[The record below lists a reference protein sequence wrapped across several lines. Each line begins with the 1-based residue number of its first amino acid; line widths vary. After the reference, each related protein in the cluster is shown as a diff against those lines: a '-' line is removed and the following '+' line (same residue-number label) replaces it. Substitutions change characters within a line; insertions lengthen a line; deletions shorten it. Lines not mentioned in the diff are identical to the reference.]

1 MQVSSFEKTIL
12 GESPELKAVLR
23 SAQIIAATD
32 VTVMLQGESGT
43 GKELLA
49 RAIHNE
55 SKRNEAPFIAINC
68 AALPESLAESELFG
82 HSKGA
87 FTGADAHNMG
97 RIHAANGGTLF
108 LDEVAELSLNIQ
120 SKLLRFLESG
130 ECQRLG
136 EASTHCVNTRII
148 SATHIDLLKRVEE
161 GTFRDDLY
169 YRLNVVPLEIP
180 PLRERSGDIRLL
192 LGNLSLQLAN
202 QYQLPIPTYTKETL
216 ERLDSYNWPGN
227 VRELRNLCERLLIL
241 SGGQQIALSNL
252 PIEMR
257 DFQASHRPL
266 KNLFDIPDEG
276 INLEEVEQT
285 LISNALK
292 KSGGNQSKAA
302 RLLGLTR
309 DTLLY
314 RIKKYA
320 LG

>member
-1 MQVSSFEKTIL
+1 MNSFEKNIL
-12 GESPELKAVLR
+12 GEAPEFKAMLR

-49 RAIHNE
+49 KAIHNE
-55 SKRNEAPFIAINC
+55 SGRSDAPFIAINC

-82 HSKGA
+82 HNKGA
-87 FTGADAHNMG
+87 FTGADSHNTG
-97 RIHAANGGTLF
+97 RIHAADGGTLF
-108 LDEVAELSLNIQ
+108 LDEVAELSLNVQ

-136 EASTHCVNTRII
+136 ETSTHHVNTRII

-161 GTFRDDLY
+161 GSFRDDLY

-180 PLRERSGDIRLL
+180 PLRERSGDIRML
-192 LGNLSLQLAN
+192 LGNLSVHLAN
-202 QYQLPIPTYTKETL
+202 QYRLSIPTYSKEAL
-216 ERLDSYNWPGN
+216 QKLDSYNWPGN
-227 VRELRNLCERLLIL
+227 VRELRNLCERMLIL
-241 SGGQQIALSNL
+241 SDGKQIGVNNL
-252 PIEMR
+252 PVEIRE
-257 DFQASHRPL
+257 FQKNRASL
-266 KNLFDIPDEG
+266 KNIFDIPDEG
-276 INLEEVEQT
+276 IQLVEVEQK
-285 LISNALK
+285 LINNALK
-292 KSGGNQSKAA
+292 KAGGNQSKAA

-320 LG
+320 LN

>member
-1 MQVSSFEKTIL
+1 MNSFEKTIL
-12 GESPELKAVLR
+12 GEAPEIKAMQR

-55 SKRNEAPFIAINC
+55 SRRSDAPFIAINC

-82 HSKGA
+82 HGKGA
-87 FTGADAHNMG
+87 FTGADSHNMG
-97 RIHAANGGTLF
+97 RIHAADGGTLF
-108 LDEVAELSLNIQ
+108 LDEVAELPLNVQ

-136 EASTHCVNTRII
+136 ESSTHCVNTRII
-148 SATHIDLLKRVEE
+148 SATHIDLLKNVKE

-180 PLRERSGDIRLL
+180 PLRERSGDIRML
-192 LGNLSLQLAN
+192 LGALTLQLAN
-202 QYQLPIPTYTKETL
+202 QYQLPIPTYSKEAL
-216 ERLDSYNWPGN
+216 GKIDKYSWPGN
-227 VRELRNLCERLLIL
+227 VRELRNLSERMLIL
-241 SGGQQIALSNL
+241 SGGKKIDVQNL
-252 PIEMR
+252 PAEIRESQQTR
-257 DFQASHRPL
+257 QR
-266 KNLFDIPDEG
+266 KNIFEIPDEG
-276 INLEEVEQT
+276 IRLDEVEQE
-285 LISNALK
+285 LINSALNK
-292 KSGGNQSKAA
+292 TGGNQSKAA

-320 LG
+320 LN

>member
-1 MQVSSFEKTIL
+1 MNSFDKNIL
-12 GESPELKAVLR
+12 GEAPEFKAMLR

-49 RAIHNE
+49 RAIHDE
-55 SKRNEAPFIAINC
+55 SHRSDAPFIAINC

-82 HSKGA
+82 HGKGA
-87 FTGADAHNMG
+87 FTGADTHNMG
-97 RIHAANGGTLF
+97 RIHAADGGTLF
-108 LDEVAELSLNIQ
+108 LDEIAELPLNVQ

-136 EASTHCVNTRII
+136 ESTPKRVNTRII

-180 PLRERSGDIRLL
+180 PLRERSGDIRML
-192 LGNLSLQLAN
+192 LGALTVQLAN
-202 QYQLPIPTYTKETL
+202 QYKLPISTYTKGAL
-216 ERLDSYNWPGN
+216 KKLDAYSWPGN
-227 VRELRNLCERLLIL
+227 VRELRNLSERMLIL
-241 SGGQQIALSNL
+241 SGGKQIDTSNL
-252 PIEMR
+252 PVEIRESQQTR
-257 DFQASHRPL
+257 QRNSIFE
-266 KNLFDIPDEG
+266 IPDEG
-276 INLEEVEQT
+276 IRLDEVEQQ
-285 LISNALK
+285 LISNALDK
-292 KSGGNQSKAA
+292 TGGNRSKAA

-320 LG
+320 LD

>member
-1 MQVSSFEKTIL
+1 MNNFEKNIL
-12 GESPELKAVLR
+12 GEAPEFKAMLR

-49 RAIHNE
+49 KAIHNE
-55 SKRNEAPFIAINC
+55 SGRSDAPFIAINC

-82 HSKGA
+82 HNKGA
-87 FTGADAHNMG
+87 FTGANCHNMG
-97 RIHAANGGTLF
+97 RIHAADGGTLF
-108 LDEVAELSLNIQ
+108 LDEVAELSLNVQ

-136 EASTHCVNTRII
+136 ETATHHVNTRII

-180 PLRERSGDIRLL
+180 PLRERSGDIRML
-192 LGNLSLQLAN
+192 LGNLSVQLAN
-202 QYQLPIPTYTKETL
+202 QYRLSIPSYTKEAL
-216 ERLDSYNWPGN
+216 QKLDSYNWPGN
-227 VRELRNLCERLLIL
+227 VRELRNLCERMLIL
-241 SGGQQIALSNL
+241 SDGKQIGISNL
-252 PIEMR
+252 PVEIRE
-257 DFQASHRPL
+257 FQQNRASL
-266 KNLFDIPDEG
+266 KNIFDIPDEG
-276 INLEEVEQT
+276 IQLVEVEQK
-285 LISNALK
+285 LINNALK
-292 KSGGNQSKAA
+292 KAGGNQSKAA

-320 LG
+320 LN

>member
-1 MQVSSFEKTIL
+1 MNSFDKNIL
-12 GESPELKAVLR
+12 GEAPELKAILR

-55 SKRNEAPFIAINC
+55 SQRHDAPFIAINC

-82 HSKGA
+82 HGKGA

-97 RIHAANGGTLF
+97 RIHAASGGTLF
-108 LDEVAELSLNIQ
+108 LDEVAELPLNVQ

-136 EASTHCVNTRII
+136 ETSTQRVDTRII
-148 SATHIDLLKRVEE
+148 SATHIDLLKRVEA

-180 PLRERSGDIRLL
+180 PLRERSGDIRML
-192 LGNLSLQLAN
+192 LGALTVQLAT
-202 QYQLPIPTYTKETL
+202 QYQLSVPTYSKEAMAKL
-216 ERLDSYNWPGN
+216 ESYNWPGN
-227 VRELRNLCERLLIL
+227 VRELRNLCERMLIL
-241 SGGQQIALSNL
+241 MAGKKIDIDNL
-252 PIEMR
+252 PAEIK
-257 DFQASHRPL
+257 ASQQSRQPG
-266 KNLFDIPDEG
+266 NIFEIPDEG
-276 INLEEVEQT
+276 IRLDEVEQV
-285 LISNALK
+285 LINNALSK
-292 KSGGNQSKAA
+292 ANGNRSKAA

-320 LG
+320 IN